1 MRTEDIDRL
10 LDALLPRLPLL
21 PRVQH
26 DDVAGLPLATIIDQ
40 RMHTTDVSGIRKCAL
55 GCKSTLGMTAI
66 IVEPCE
72 LSGYMTRFL
81 DLCGKCHAD
90 VLELAHNWP
99 GDDYVLRRLHHLR
112 DAALQG
118 TPA

>member
-1 MRTEDIDRL
+1 MDINDRL
-10 LDALLPRLPLL
+10 IDVLLPKLPLL

-26 DDVAGLPLATIIDQ
+26 DEVAGLPLATIIDQ
-40 RMHTTDVSGIRKCAL
+40 RAAATEDGGIRKCAL
-55 GCKSTLGMTAI
+55 GCKSALGMTAI
-66 IVEPCE
+66 IIEPCE
-72 LSGYMTRFL
+72 LSGYMTRWL
-81 DLCGKCHAD
+81 DLCAKCHAD

-118 TPA
+118 APA